1 MSEESVTTV
10 EKPAATE
17 VVAENVVEKP
27 VETQTTETPAGKA
40 PAETTA
46 EAAEVV
52 AEEGSVEE
60 PVESAEAAYWR
71 GIAEARAEEL
81 ERRAKPDAK
90 NASEEADA
98 EIERLMA
105 ERKAI
110 VVDDQLDD
118 PSEIARKSFKRQQ
131 LSEEI
136 GEKREAKREALAQA
150 QEREES
156 ASTYKEMV
164 SDTMAEYTLPA
175 AQENALRTQ
184 VRERLRAR
192 GFNDTAK
199 KPSNAQVMDALEA
212 VAGKI
217 ALKVVKNIAPAKVKP
232 RVAAPAA
239 STGRAG
245 IAPDVLSG
253 MPKGEA
259 ATAEAVTAYMKKHKL
274 E

>member
-192 GFNDTAK
+192 GFNDTTK